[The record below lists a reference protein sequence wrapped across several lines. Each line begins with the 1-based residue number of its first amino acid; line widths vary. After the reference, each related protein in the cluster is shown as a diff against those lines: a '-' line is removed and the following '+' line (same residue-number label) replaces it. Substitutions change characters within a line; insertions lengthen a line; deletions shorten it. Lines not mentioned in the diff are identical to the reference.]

1 MIMPLNTLTSLPA
14 SQFERRTRIRHR
26 AYWLGIAAALA
37 FACALA
43 GCSSGRSERE
53 GQMTS
58 YSSQESKSGTPELFT
73 VPQDQMSHV
82 QVVTVRPV
90 KLDRTMRLT
99 GAVAYNAFKTT
110 PVITQVG
117 GPVTRILVV
126 PGQHVHQG
134 EPMLYVTSPDYSQL
148 LDGYIKARETYRVAD
163 KNFSRAQD
171 LYQHNAIA
179 ERDLLQAES
188 DRNQAQADL
197 NASEQSMKILG
208 IKNPE
213 DLLKG
218 PSSAEIQVIAPIGGE
233 VVERLVAPGQV
244 MQAGQTQAFTI
255 SDMSTVW
262 VLANVYQ
269 DDLAYVRD
277 GDDVVVQTD
286 AYPETFHGKISYVSA
301 ALDPNT
307 RTLQARIVVD
317 NPGEKLKKDMFCT
330 ATVTAGVIQ
339 NAIAVPDASVLRD
352 DENQPFVYVAT
363 GANQFG
369 RRAVEIGQSQ
379 SGQTQVLKGLSAG
392 EKVVGDGSLFLQFA
406 NSIQH

>member
-1 MIMPLNTLTSLPA
+1 MLG
-14 SQFERRTRIRHR
+14 R
-26 AYWLGIAAALA
+26 ATWLGLAAALA
-37 FACALA
+37 CAWVLA
-43 GCSSGRSERE
+43 GCSSNRGESA

-58 YSSQESKSGTPELFT
+58 YSSTESKAETPQLFT
-73 VPQDQMSHV
+73 IPAEQMSHV
-82 QVVTVRPV
+82 QVVTIEPV
-90 KLDRTMRLT
+90 KLTRTMRLT

-117 GPVTRILVV
+117 GPVSRILVV
-126 PGQHVHQG
+126 PGQQVRAGQ
-134 EPMLYVTSPDYSQL
+134 PMLEVRSPDYSQL
-148 LDGYIKARETYRVAD
+148 LDTYIKTREGFRVAD
-163 KNFSRAQD
+163 KNYARAQD
-171 LYQHNAIA
+171 LYQHQAIA

-213 DLLKG
+213 DVANAA
-218 PSSAEIQVIAPIGGE
+218 SSAEIPVIAPIGGE
-233 VVERLVAPGQV
+233 VVERLVSPGLV

-269 DDLAYVRD
+269 ADLASIKS
-277 GDDVVVQTD
+277 GAEVVVQTD
-286 AYPETFHGKISYVSA
+286 AYPQSFHGKISYISA

-317 NPGEKLKKDMFCT
+317 NPGEKLKKDMYCT
-330 ATVTAGVIQ
+330 VTVTAGVIP
-339 NAIAVPDASVLRD
+339 NAIAVPDSAVLRD
-352 DENQPFVYVAT
+352 DENQPFVYLEDAS
-363 GANQFG
+363 NQFG
-369 RRAVEIGQSQ
+369 RQSVEIGQSEN
-379 SGQTQVLKGLSAG
+379 GRTQILKGLSTG
-392 EKVVGDGSLFLQFA
+392 EKVVGDGGLFVQFA

>member
-1 MIMPLNTLTSLPA
+1 MNTSKIT
-14 SQFERRTRIRHR
+14 RRTCS
-26 AYWLGIAAALA
+26 AGAAAGLA

-43 GCSSGRSERE
+43 GCSSDRSANE
-53 GQMTS
+53 MTS
-58 YSSQESKSGTPELFT
+58 FSSQASKSATPQLFT
-73 VPQDQMSHV
+73 IPEDQMSHV
-82 QVVTVRPV
+82 QVVTVEPA
-90 KLDRTMRLT
+90 KLTRMLRLT

-117 GPVTRILVV
+117 GPVSRILVV
-126 PGQHVHQG
+126 PGQQVREG
-134 EPMLYVTSPDYSQL
+134 EPMLDVTSPDYSQL
-148 LDGYIKARETYRVAD
+148 LDTYLKARDIFRVAD
-163 KNFSRAQD
+163 KNYARAQD

-197 NASEQSMKILG
+197 NASEQAMKILG
-208 IKNPE
+208 IKNPD
-213 DLLKG
+213 DLAKA
-218 PSSAEIQVIAPIGGE
+218 PSSAEIPVIAPIGGE
-233 VVERLVAPGQV
+233 VVERLVSPGQV

-269 DDLAYVRD
+269 NDLAAVKV

-286 AYPETFHGKISYVSA
+286 AYPQSFHGRISYISA

-317 NPGEKLKKDMFCT
+317 NPGEKLKRDMYCT
-330 ATVTAGVIQ
+330 VTVTAGAIQ

-352 DENQPFVYVAT
+352 DENEPFVYVET

-369 RRAVEIGQSQ
+369 RRSVEIGESQ
-379 SGQTQVLKGLSAG
+379 NGQTQILKGLSAG

-406 NSIQH
+406 NSLQH